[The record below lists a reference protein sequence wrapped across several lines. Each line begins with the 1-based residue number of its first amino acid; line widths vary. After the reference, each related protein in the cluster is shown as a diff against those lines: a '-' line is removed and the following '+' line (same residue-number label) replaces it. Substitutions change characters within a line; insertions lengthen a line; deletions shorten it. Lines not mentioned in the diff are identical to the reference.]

1 VNAELERAIRASGQ
15 PLRVVAARADVPE
28 RTLSRII
35 HHQVDPKLST
45 LQKIAEVLGCEL
57 VLNRVHQENHP

>member
-1 VNAELERAIRASGQ
+1 LIAELERAIRASGQ
-15 PLRVVAARADVPE
+15 PLRVVAARADLPE

-35 HHQVDPKLST
+35 RRQVDPKLYT

-57 VLNRVHQENHP
+57 VLVSVHREDRP

>member
-1 VNAELERAIRASGQ
+1 LIAELERAIRASGQ

-35 HHQVDPKLST
+35 HRQVDPKFST
-45 LQKIAEVLGCEL
+45 LVAIAGAVGLEL
-57 VLNRVHQENHP
+57 TLTRRESRR

>member
-1 VNAELERAIRASGQ
+1 LIAELERAIRASGQ

-35 HHQVDPKLST
+35 HRQVVPKLRT
-45 LQKIAEVLGCEL
+45 LISIAAATGYEITL
-57 VLNRVHQENHP
+57 VEKGKRK